1 MDLEVQRAIRKV
13 FAAFVLTFLAARIV
27 VLLIMTRRIPDLYVH
42 AGSTHIHHLNY
53 GIFLLAGVGA
63 YLLLGRPTGRG
74 LSAAAIVYGIGL
86 ALTFD
91 EFGMWLHLGGD
102 YWTRASF
109 DAIVIIGG
117 LLALAVAA
125 PVLKQFR
132 PRHWITAAAL
142 AVAVVVFVFL
152 LVETLRFAGDVVLPA
167 LEQIESVAPR

>member
-1 MDLEVQRAIRKV
+1 MDPAIRRVIRKV
-13 FAAFVLTFLAARIV
+13 FAAFVTTFLAARIL

-63 YLLLGRPTGRG
+63 YLLLDRPTGRRF
-74 LSAAAIVYGIGL
+74 SAAAIVYGIGL

-117 LLALAVAA
+117 LLGLAVAA

-142 AVAVVVFVFL
+142 AVAVAVFVFL
-152 LVETLRFAGDVVLPA
+152 LVETLRFAGKVVLPA
-167 LEQIESVAPR
+167 LEQIESAAPQ

>member
-1 MDLEVQRAIRKV
+1 
-13 FAAFVLTFLAARIV
+13 
-27 VLLIMTRRIPDLYVH
+27 
-42 AGSTHIHHLNY
+42 
-53 GIFLLAGVGA
+53 
-63 YLLLGRPTGRG
+63 
-74 LSAAAIVYGIGL
+74 
-86 ALTFD
+86 D

-132 PRHWITAAAL
+132 PRHWITTAAL

-152 LVETLRFAGDVVLPA
+152 LVETLGFAGKVVLPA